1 MDKVG
6 RPKGLI
12 RYSTEHAL
20 EGKATRILRPR
31 VLIYAAVLAG
41 IVLAAGAGLWLRVPL
56 KVDVIRDRAAIAR
69 EIEGGFVENVYRLQ
83 IMNTTERAR
92 TYEVAVAGL
101 PTLVLGSEARV
112 SIGATDS
119 RMVPMRVRADRALTA
134 PGTHDIRFSIRALDD
149 EGIAVQE
156 KSVFIVR

>member
-1 MDKVG
+1 
-6 RPKGLI
+6 
-12 RYSTEHAL
+12 
-20 EGKATRILRPR
+20 
-31 VLIYAAVLAG
+31 VLIYSAILAG

-56 KVDVIRDRAAIAR
+56 KVDVIRDRAAISR
-69 EIEGGFVENVYRLQ
+69 EVEGGQVENVYRLQ

-92 TYEVAVAGL
+92 SYEVAVAGL
-101 PTLVLGSEARV
+101 PTLALGSDPRV
-112 SIGATDS
+112 HVGATDS
-119 RMVPMRVRADRALTA
+119 RMVPVRVRADRALSA